1 MWKLNTPVAFITFNR
16 PQVTERVF
24 SRIRQMR
31 PPKLFLISDGP
42 RLGRADD
49 VDLVKTTRAIVQDV
63 DWDCEVFV
71 NFSEINLGCRKR
83 VSSGIDWVFENVEA
97 AIILEDDCLPTPD
110 FFQFCEEMLEFY
122 KNQTNVGMIS
132 GDNFQFNKT
141 IESNSYYFSRYCHIW
156 GWATWRRA
164 WQKYDV
170 SMSDWPQLRAENW
183 LEKILISPSSARH
196 WKKSFDEVY
205 ENCLDTWDH
214 QWSFACWKNN
224 MLAVMPNVN
233 LISNIGFG
241 DGATHTKGNSI
252 YSNMTTGIFRFPVD
266 HPDAI
271 KINIDADIY
280 TEKNMFTSSLG
291 RRIYRRLILPYI
303 HKFLI

>member
-16 PQVTERVF
+16 PQFTERVF

-42 RLGRADD
+42 RLGRSDD
-49 VDLVKTTRAIVQDV
+49 VDLVKTTRAIVEDV

-71 NFSEINLGCRKR
+71 NFSEVNLGCRKR

-97 AIILEDDCLPTPD
+97 AIILEDDCLPTLD
-110 FFQFCEEMLEFY
+110 FFRFCEDMLEFY
-122 KNQTNVGMIS
+122 KNNPSVGMIS

-170 SMSDWPQLRAENW
+170 NISDWPKLRAENW

-205 ENCLDTWDH
+205 ENRLDTWDH

-224 MLAVMPNVN
+224 MVSIMPNVN

-252 YSNMTTGIFRFPVD
+252 YSNMTTGIFCFPAS
-266 HPDAI
+266 HPEAF

-280 TEKNMFTSSLG
+280 TEKNMFTSSFG